1 MSRDA
6 QYWIDKL
13 GLTGHPEG
21 GYFRETY
28 RSAESIPASGLPA
41 RHDGERA
48 FQTAIHFLLTS
59 DQKSALHRMESDE
72 IWFYHAGS
80 PAVVYCL
87 HPDGRREDIRLGPDP
102 DNGESLQATVP
113 AGVWFGAEVVEPDS
127 YVLVSCT
134 VAPGFEF
141 DDFELTERSGLI
153 ERFPDHTQLIDR
165 LARQTSG

>member
-1 MSRDA
+1 MTRDA
-6 QYWIDKL
+6 DYWIDKL

-28 RSAESIPASGLPA
+28 RSPESIPDSGLPA
-41 RHDGERA
+41 RHGGERA
-48 FQTAIHFLLTS
+48 FQTAIHFLLKS

-102 DNGESLQATVP
+102 DNGESLQAIVP
-113 AGVWFGAEVVEPDS
+113 AGVWFGAEVTEADS

-141 DDFELTERSGLI
+141 EDFRLGGREELMEHFPQHAELI
-153 ERFPDHTQLIDR
+153 QRMTIEP
-165 LARQTSG
+165 